1 MAKSKPKTINL
12 EEDLTAFILN
22 EATRDGLSFSQWV
35 NRCLRQRVNRLIS
48 SRRHVVNLATD
59 EVLAAQPV
67 THSRKKKP

>member
-1 MAKSKPKTINL
+1 MASRPRSVNL
-12 EEDLTAFILN
+12 EEDLIAFIEN
-22 EATRDGLSFSQWV
+22 EATRDGVSFSQWV

-48 SRRHVVNLATD
+48 SRRHVVNLATE